1 MADDGEPVQT
11 GVKDLDVVGTGIP
24 NVTKVLAQVGK
35 SNSVDVVEPIPI
47 NEYFCL
53 RLKVLAQ
60 DESMKFNSVLC
71 VQAGGTGLAAAR
83 SVLKGIDPRFATSVL
98 DISEPPRRPDN
109 WIFTPLR

>member
-83 SVLKGIDPRFATSVL
+83 SVLKGISGSDLESRF
-98 DISEPPRRPDN
+98 RRSAMSARKRAHSFGDK
-109 WIFTPLR
+109 